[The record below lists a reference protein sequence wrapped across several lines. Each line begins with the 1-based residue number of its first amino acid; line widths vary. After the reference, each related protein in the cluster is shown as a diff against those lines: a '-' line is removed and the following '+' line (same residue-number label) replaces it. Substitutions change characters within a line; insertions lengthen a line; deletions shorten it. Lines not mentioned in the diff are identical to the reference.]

1 MNKAFNIVNHTEMS
15 VVISELN
22 RKEVDPP
29 RQFRRSVLAG
39 LIAGILLP
47 AMPVLAED
55 YKDVVLVPW
64 F

>member
-22 RKEVDPP
+22 RKRGRST